1 VSSSNSSTPTGDVG
15 AWRVTESS
23 PVDRASVE
31 YIVSNASIAEAW
43 KKVRS
48 NKGAPGVDGISIEAF
63 PKWGRPKWKLTKKQL
78 LDGTYEPKAAL
89 RVEIPKESG
98 GVRLLGIPCVLDRVL
113 MQAIAKVLGRQ
124 FNPTFSD
131 NSYGYM
137 PGRSVQQ
144 AARQAQAYYQQGY
157 TYQITLDLEKFF
169 DTVNHDVLM
178 HRVARRVKN
187 KGLLKLLGRFLR
199 AGVVVNGR
207 LQPTRQGVPQGSPV
221 SPVLS
226 NILLDDLDK
235 ELETRGH
242 KFVRYADDL
251 AIFVKSKRAG
261 ERVLASV
268 SRYLERKL
276 KVKVNQAK
284 SYVKPVKE
292 SAVLGFEIHRKKLR
306 TLDSKVNAFQR
317 ELKHIA
323 RRCPGISIA
332 SRIKRLKEYVQGWM
346 AHYGCGLKYDDGVK
360 LDGWIR
366 RRLRMCYWKQ
376 WRRPRRRI
384 RELIKLGVKKREAI
398 RLGLSRKSYWR
409 LSKTMGTNSG
419 LSNAHF
425 KEIGLISVR
434 ELWCKIHHPATAR

>member
-1 VSSSNSSTPTGDVG
+1 MSSSNPSTPTGALG
-15 AWRVTESS
+15 AWRVTEPS
-23 PVDRASVE
+23 PVDFASVE

-48 NKGAPGVDGISIEAF
+48 NKGAPGVDGISIEKF
-63 PKWGRPKWKLTKKQL
+63 PKWGRPQWNDIKKQL
-78 LDGTYEPKAAL
+78 RDGTYVPSPVL

-98 GVRLLGIPCVLDRVL
+98 GVRRLGIPRVLDRVL
-113 MQAIAKVLGRQ
+113 MQAIAKVLGDI

-131 NSYGYM
+131 NSFGYM
-137 PGRSVQQ
+137 PHRSVPQ
-144 AARQAQAYYQQGY
+144 AARCAQSFYQQGY
-157 TYQITLDLEKFF
+157 ILQIDIDLEKFF

-178 HRVARRVKN
+178 QRVARKVKN

-199 AGVVVNGR
+199 SGVAVDGR
-207 LQPTRQGVPQGSPV
+207 VQPTRLGVPQGSPV
-221 SPVLS
+221 SPILS
-226 NILLDDLDK
+226 NIVLDDLDK
-235 ELETRGH
+235 ELESRGH
-242 KFVRYADDL
+242 KFIRYADDL

-261 ERVLASV
+261 ERVMASI

-284 SYVKPVKE
+284 SKVSPVKE
-292 SAVLGFEIHRKKLR
+292 SSVLGFEIHHKKLR
-306 TLDSKVNAFQR
+306 TLDSKVRKFKH
-317 ELKHIA
+317 ELKLIT
-323 RRCPGISIA
+323 RRCPGISIE
-332 SRIKRLKEYVQGWM
+332 SRIFRLRQYAQGWM
-346 AHYGCGLKYDDGVK
+346 GHYGCGLKYNDAVA

-384 RELIKLGVKKREAI
+384 RALINLGVNTRDAI

-409 LSKTMGTNSG
+409 LSKTLATNRG

-425 KEIGLISVR
+425 EEIGLISLR
-434 ELWCKIHHPATAR
+434 TLWCKIHHPATAR